1 MKDVTFGENTYKLS
15 LITDQR
21 TTVTVLPHLCNGR
34 AERVGGGQLVTHF
47 QRQLPHV
54 CRLEQSPQLDPFG
67 SLGHGRK
74 STSRVQ

>member
-1 MKDVTFGENTYKLS
+1 MKDITFGETTYPLS

-21 TTVTVLPHLCNGR
+21 TTVTVLPHLCNGG
-34 AERVGGGQLVTHF
+34 AERVRRTQLVTHF

-74 STSRVQ
+74 PTSRVQ